1 MMQKSVMSQVQIGRQ
16 YAKQWPMRKELAPLF
31 SEFRVIRA
39 TELAITVM
47 PILAM
52 LTLFFQLNYL
62 GPDFL
67 PQAIASALF
76 FLSLPLQGLLW
87 LGKRAQTPL
96 DPAMLSWYKE
106 LHTKMVANGYQAKLS
121 EKKPRYL
128 DLQIYLKI
136 CLKKWIKR
144 SLKNSFNKT
153 LSTITLFE
161 IALYKTTR

>member
-62 GPDFL
+62 SPDFL

-106 LHTKMVANGYQAKLS
+106 LHTKMVANGYQPKLS

-128 DLQIYLKI
+128 ELANLLKDM
-136 CLKKWIKR
+136 
-144 SLKNSFNKT
+144 
-153 LSTITLFE
+153 FE
-161 IALYKTTR
+161 KMDKAFTKEQF

>member
-1 MMQKSVMSQVQIGRQ
+1 MQKSVMSQVQIGRQ

-31 SEFRVIRA
+31 SEFRVIKA

-76 FLSLPLQGLLW
+76 FILLPLQGLLW

-96 DPAMLSWYKE
+96 DPVMQNWYKE
-106 LHTKMVANGYQAKLS
+106 LHTKMVAHGYQAKLS

-128 DLQIYLKI
+128 ELAHLLKDM
-136 CLKKWIKR
+136 
-144 SLKNSFNKT
+144 
-153 LSTITLFE
+153 FE
-161 IALYKTTR
+161 KMDKAFTKEQF

>member
-1 MMQKSVMSQVQIGRQ
+1 MQKSVMSQVQTGRL

-31 SEFRVIRA
+31 IEFKVIKA
-39 TELAITVM
+39 TDLAITVM

-52 LTLFFQLNYL
+52 LTLFFQINYL

-76 FLSLPLQGLLW
+76 FISLPLQGLLW

-96 DPAMLSWYKE
+96 EPAMQRWYND
-106 LHTKMVANGYQAKLS
+106 LYTKMLANGYQTQLN

-128 DLQIYLKI
+128 ELANLLKDRFD
-136 CLKKWIKR
+136 KMDKAFTKEQ
-144 SLKNSFNKT
+144 F
-153 LSTITLFE
+153 
-161 IALYKTTR
+161 

>member
-31 SEFRVIRA
+31 SEFRVIKA

-76 FLSLPLQGLLW
+76 FISLPLQGLLW

-96 DPAMLSWYKE
+96 DPVMQNWYKE
-106 LHTKMVANGYQAKLS
+106 LHTKMVANGYQAELS

-128 DLQIYLKI
+128 ELAHLLKDM
-136 CLKKWIKR
+136 
-144 SLKNSFNKT
+144 
-153 LSTITLFE
+153 FE
-161 IALYKTTR
+161 KMDKAFTKEQF

>member
-52 LTLFFQLNYL
+52 FTLFFQLNYL
-62 GPDFL
+62 GPDYL

-106 LHTKMVANGYQAKLS
+106 LHTKMVANGYQPKLS

-128 DLQIYLKI
+128 ELANLLKDM
-136 CLKKWIKR
+136 
-144 SLKNSFNKT
+144 
-153 LSTITLFE
+153 FE
-161 IALYKTTR
+161 KMDKAFTKEQF

>member
-1 MMQKSVMSQVQIGRQ
+1 MQKSVMSQVQTGRL

-31 SEFRVIRA
+31 IEFKVIKA
-39 TELAITVM
+39 TDLAIIVM

-52 LTLFFQLNYL
+52 LTLFFQINYL

-76 FLSLPLQGLLW
+76 FISLPLQGLLW

-96 DPAMLSWYKE
+96 EPAMQRWYND
-106 LHTKMVANGYQAKLS
+106 LYTKMLANGYQTQLN

-128 DLQIYLKI
+128 ELANLLKDMFD
-136 CLKKWIKR
+136 KMDKAFTKEQ
-144 SLKNSFNKT
+144 F
-153 LSTITLFE
+153 
-161 IALYKTTR
+161 